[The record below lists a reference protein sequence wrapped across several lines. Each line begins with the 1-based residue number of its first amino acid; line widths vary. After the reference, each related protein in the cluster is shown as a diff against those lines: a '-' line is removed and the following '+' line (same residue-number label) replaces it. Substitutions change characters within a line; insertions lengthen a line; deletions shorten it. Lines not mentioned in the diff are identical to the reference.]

1 LRVHTVIIQDLIA
14 DIQDRIFRF
23 EEGWQEKKPVYERRV
38 DERLRRDVRL
48 KVGFENCDG
57 EV

>member
-23 EEGWQEKKPVYERRV
+23 EEGW
-38 DERLRRDVRL
+38 
-48 KVGFENCDG
+48 
-57 EV
+57 